1 MACRA
6 IEPNNF
12 DTAINAP
19 RDPDRQ
25 ISRSIIGV
33 VLVEK
38 AKYGIVV
45 ALFEGLRKEPREGT
59 PDAVGDPA
67 ILLGADR
74 TVFEVLDNIAIAGG
88 VILRNAQQHDQ
99 PERGAN
105 QTDEK
110 NERQHQIDRGP
121 KTPASAQRFL
131 NGRDRKFPVHGTT
144 SAGCGTRSSGCVL

>member
-6 IEPNNF
+6 IEPDKF

-25 ISRSIIGV
+25 ITWSIIGV
-33 VLVEK
+33 VLIQK
-38 AKYGIVV
+38 AKCGIVV
-45 ALFEGLRKEPREGT
+45 ALFERLRKQPREGA

-88 VILRNAQQHDQ
+88 VILRNTHEHDQ
-99 PERGAN
+99 PERGAAHP
-105 QTDEK
+105 DK
-110 NERQHQIDRGP
+110 
-121 KTPASAQRFL
+121 KTEPQ
-131 NGRDRKFPVHGTT
+131 KK
-144 SAGCGTRSSGCVL
+144 